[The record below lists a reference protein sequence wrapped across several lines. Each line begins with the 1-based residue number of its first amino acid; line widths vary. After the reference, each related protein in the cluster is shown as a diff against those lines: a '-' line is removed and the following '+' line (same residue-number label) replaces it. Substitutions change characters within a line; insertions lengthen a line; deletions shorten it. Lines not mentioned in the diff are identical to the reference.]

1 MSQEEILKLIKNI
14 SPQARDYVYDS
25 FKKVEVLYSI
35 FTVQNKGVFIKVDN
49 EDCCI
54 FYASF
59 LNEDNIEDI
68 LELIN
73 YKTNE
78 CISKMNSKE
87 VCFNIY
93 GNNPRIISLVRKLGF
108 KLDIEGYYLEY
119 VSNELPQLKNSNLK
133 CKGFES
139 SMIKEFVDLF
149 DCAYY
154 QLKTDNGWEI
164 NSNAKNEEQ
173 FYQNLNT
180 LNKFNEVYSFWLN
193 NELVGAY
200 ILKQNYIM
208 DIVVKPVYQNKGYG
222 SYILAHCIKNMRV
235 NKFIDNIRLGVAK
248 TNTGAKK
255 LYQRNGF
262 IEISFYAEHT
272 YR

>member
-1 MSQEEILKLIKNI
+1 MSQEEILKLIENI
-14 SPQARDYVYDS
+14 SPQAKDYVYDS
-25 FKKVEVLYSI
+25 LKNVEVLYSI
-35 FTVQNKGVFIKVDN
+35 FTEQNKGVFIKVDN

-78 CISKMNSKE
+78 LISKINSKE
-87 VCFNIY
+87 VCFNVY
-93 GNNPRIISLVRKLGF
+93 GNNPKIISLVRKLGF

-119 VSNELPQLKNSNLK
+119 ISKELPQLRNSNLTD
-133 CKGFES
+133 KGFES
-139 SMIKEFVDLF
+139 SMLKNFVNLF
-149 DCAYY
+149 DSAYY
-154 QLKTDNGWEI
+154 QLNIDNGWEI
-164 NSNAKNEEQ
+164 NGYAKNEEQ
-173 FYQNLNT
+173 FHQKLNT
-180 LNKFNEVYSFWLN
+180 LNKFNQVYSFWLN

-208 DIVVKPVYQNKGYG
+208 DIVVKPIYQDKGYG
-222 SYILAHCIKNMRV
+222 SYILAHCVKNMRV
-235 NKFIDNIRLGVAK
+235 NKSINNIRLGVVK

-262 IEISFYAEHT
+262 VEISCYSEHT